1 MAFGLSGWLSSES
14 SKKYDAFEIQN
25 SYLIEEKIMGESN
38 YRTGIDRRSEK
49 HLARE
54 KYRRFSN
61 ISTSERILNTCLLLA
76 IGIGYMVAL
85 TNIYY
90 THQGHDGK
98 PGLSVKDVMINYHG
112 SPDQTR
118 LGTAIKGVM
127 EGNLK
132 YKSDKEVILKW
143 IQSGALEPEYI
154 DHIAPILNRDCVT
167 CHSPAFN
174 PSLPDLTNYSG
185 VSQVARAGGA
195 TLPFL
200 IRVSHIH
207 LFGIAFILF
216 FVGKIFILCDLN
228 VIIKRV
234 VVITPFAAMLIDI
247 LSWFITKSIP
257 SFAYVVVISGGL
269 MGVSMG
275 LQIVLSV
282 YQMWFYPKIHSSP
295 LKSTLATPKP
305 PIKEQQVYT
314 QKVTLTNKVG
324 FDFLNSVCLVDNTVP
339 DCHANDYLPRTDK
352 KKIVRP

>member
-1 MAFGLSGWLSSES
+1 MR
-14 SKKYDAFEIQN
+14 D
-25 SYLIEEKIMGESN
+25 SYYIEENIMGESN
-38 YRTGIDRRSEK
+38 YRTGLDRRSSAY
-49 HLARE
+49 LQRE

-76 IGIGYMVAL
+76 IGIGYLVAL

-90 THQGHDGK
+90 TQQGLDGK
-98 PGLSVKDVMINYHG
+98 PGLSVKDVMVNYHG

-143 IQSGALEPEYI
+143 IQSGALEPEYL
-154 DHIAPILNRDCVT
+154 DHIAPILNRDCVA
-167 CHSPAFN
+167 CHSPAVN
-174 PSLPDLTNYSG
+174 PSLPDLTNYPG

-216 FVGKIFILCDLN
+216 FVGKIFILCDMN
-228 VIIKRV
+228 IIVKRV
-234 VVITPFAAMLIDI
+234 VVIIPFAAMLMDV

-275 LQIVLSV
+275 MQIVLSV
-282 YQMWFYPKIHSSP
+282 YQMWFYPQNQP
-295 LKSTLATPKP
+295 STESTPAIAKP
-305 PIKEQQVYT
+305 PIKEEQQADT
-314 QKVTLTNKVG
+314 QKIILASDLG
-324 FDFLNSVCLVDNTVP
+324 FNFVSNDDFVDNP
-339 DCHANDYLPRTDK
+339 SYQSNRKQGDMKHFSISKLIANLQTKNYS
-352 KKIVRP
+352 